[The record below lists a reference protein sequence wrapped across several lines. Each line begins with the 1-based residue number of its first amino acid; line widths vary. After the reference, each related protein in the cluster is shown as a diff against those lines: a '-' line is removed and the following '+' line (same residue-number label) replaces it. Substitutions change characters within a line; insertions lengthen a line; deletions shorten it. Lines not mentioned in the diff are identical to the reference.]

1 MKGYK
6 IQVYFVLNGNYDKED
21 VSDLIEVSING
32 NHISERIRYKIKPV
46 ELMNAVVKKKYSI
59 NTDFKGNICGDCIH
73 MLKCPKVMDNEKKP
87 LKSYGYITD
96 GLELLLIDI
105 ETRKQY
111 INAVKEYKDK
121 LNYFDFDLDDDTDLK
136 RRLQNSG
143 VDVPIISVF
152 GCKNFLPDDVQY
164 VKKPKKNK

>member
-1 MKGYK
+1 MNRYK
-6 IQVYFVLNGNYDKED
+6 IQVSFVLNGNYDKED
-21 VSDLIEVSING
+21 VSDLIKVNVNG
-32 NHISERIRYKIKPV
+32 KHIPERIRYKIKPL
-46 ELMNAVVKKKYSI
+46 ELMDTVVKRKYGI
-59 NTDFKGNICGDCIH
+59 NVDFKGNICGDCIH
-73 MLKCPKVMDNEKKP
+73 MLKCPKVMDNEKRP

-121 LNYFDFDLDDDTDLK
+121 LNYFDFDLDDDVDLK

-152 GCKNFLPDDVQY
+152 GCKKYYPDGIEY
-164 VKKPKKNK
+164 IKKPKKEK